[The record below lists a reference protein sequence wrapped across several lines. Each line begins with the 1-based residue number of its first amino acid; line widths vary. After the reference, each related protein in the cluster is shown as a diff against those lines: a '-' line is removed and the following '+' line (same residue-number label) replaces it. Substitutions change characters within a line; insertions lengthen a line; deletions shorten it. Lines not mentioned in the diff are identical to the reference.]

1 MPPPKM
7 FIASSTEGLTVVK
20 PLQRMLASALPG
32 KVEIQRWTLKF
43 KLSATY
49 IESLEAA
56 AREADFALFV
66 LTPDDITRSRGT
78 EQWSPR
84 DNVVFE
90 IGLFMGR
97 IGRERCYLVAEET
110 HGLKLPSDLLGIK
123 TATIRRTGAGGWGES
138 LKDACEAIGQRVEEH
153 GRGFQWKDV
162 SAQKAARDFCERI
175 EGAWWEVVESPVGKG
190 LSFVLIE
197 RDEAANSVRLKG
209 TTFDTKGRPWA
220 KWEGLH
226 ARIAAEDGT
235 IWYHW
240 SGSHSQRASE
250 VSEGF
255 GETVFQ
261 APGGGGFFR
270 RAHGTFWDINK
281 IHPEQTTA
289 KSTDLRRIDEERTV
303 KVMTEGKGAQVRAMA
318 AKTLRQW

>member
-1 MPPPKM
+1 M
-7 FIASSTEGLTVVK
+7 FIASSSEGLKVVN
-20 PLQRMLASALPG
+20 PLQKMLSAALAE

-56 AREADFALFV
+56 ARGADFALFV
-66 LTPDDITRSRGT
+66 LTPDDVTRSRGT

-97 IGRERCYLVAEET
+97 IGRERCYLVTEET
-110 HGLKLPSDLLGIK
+110 RGLKLPSDLLGLK
-123 TATIRRTGAGGWGES
+123 AATIRRTKGSRWDES
-138 LKDACEAIGQRVEEH
+138 LKDACEAIGQRVAEL
-153 GRGFQWKDV
+153 GPGFQWKDA

-175 EGAWWEVVESPVGKG
+175 EGPWWEVVESPLGKG
-190 LSFVLIE
+190 LSFVQIE
-197 RDEAANSVRLKG
+197 REEATNSVRLKG
-209 TTFDTKGRPWA
+209 TTFDTRGRQWA
-220 KWEGLH
+220 KWEGIH
-226 ARIAAEDGT
+226 ARIASEDKT

-240 SGSHSQRASE
+240 TGSHSQRASE

-255 GETVFQ
+255 GETVFE
-261 APGGGGFFR
+261 APAGGGVVR

-281 IHPEQTTA
+281 VHPEQTTA
-289 KSTDLRRIDEERTV
+289 KSTDLRRIEDERTV
-303 KVMTEGKGAQVRAMA
+303 KIMTEGQGAQVRALA
-318 AKTLRQW
+318 ASTLRHW